1 MTFLFVALVS
11 DTFCA
16 PRQQAGEG
24 EADEMVHSIPTEA
37 EIQGIHRQAFSTAVL
52 PLFWLGP
59 TVFCMQLHPMV
70 YHLLFFIHKII
81 KEISTL
87 VLTRGPKLCNFVDWQ
102 GYRVV
107 YKR

>member
-37 EIQGIHRQAFSTAVL
+37 EIQGIHRQ
-52 PLFWLGP
+52 
-59 TVFCMQLHPMV
+59 VFHCSFTIV
-70 YHLLFFIHKII
+70 FAGAY
-81 KEISTL
+81 S
-87 VLTRGPKLCNFVDWQ
+87 
-102 GYRVV
+102 
-107 YKR
+107 

>member
-1 MTFLFVALVS
+1 VP

-16 PRQQAGEG
+16 PYQQAGEG

-37 EIQGIHRQAFSTAVL
+37 EIQGTPNTSAVL

-59 TVFCMQLHPMV
+59 TLVCMQLHPMV
-70 YHLLFFIHKII
+70 SHLLFVHKII